1 MSQLKKSPA
10 QTDTSS
16 KMSDFINELPEEVY
30 AMADDIT
37 LSDLLSFPATRH
49 WAFSLISNAATHP
62 ETLPQNMDEEER
74 LMMHNILTINNS
86 LPMEM
91 RAACFSK
98 CQKLVHQAREL
109 KRSKNNE

>member
-1 MSQLKKSPA
+1 
-10 QTDTSS
+10 
-16 KMSDFINELPEEVY
+16 MSDFINELPEEVY

-49 WAFSLISNAATHP
+49 WTVSMISNASHHP
-62 ETLPQNMDEEER
+62 GDLPQKMDEEER